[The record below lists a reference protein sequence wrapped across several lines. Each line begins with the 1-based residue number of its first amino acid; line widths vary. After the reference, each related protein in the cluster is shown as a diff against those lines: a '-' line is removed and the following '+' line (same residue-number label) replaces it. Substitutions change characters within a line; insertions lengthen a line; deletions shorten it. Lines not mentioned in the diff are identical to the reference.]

1 MTEEQRLAKNSR
13 IREQGRQTREKRKN
27 QICRVYRVKIDIS
40 HLNEQQKTHIKMLFV
55 EAKWFYNDALTF
67 MNDHDINDYDMTVQ
81 NVQGLDKDRQPVIH
95 ELQYLGSQMKQSVI
109 QGMKHSLKSLSALKK
124 HNHTVGSLRYKSDY
138 VSINLQQHRVTYRF
152 YDEEHIGLQ
161 GFKERIRIR
170 GAKQFW
176 NIPNIEFAN
185 AKLLNLP
192 DGYYLAVT
200 TFQNKGGEKRK
211 YKPEIGIDMGIKT
224 TVTTSEG
231 RKIKVL
237 VEESERI
244 KKSQRLI
251 ARRKKGS
258 SNRYKAV
265 KLLRKA
271 YQKLSSRKK
280 DMANKIVHEL
290 LEHEHV
296 YMQDEN
302 LNGWH
307 KGLFGR
313 TVQHS
318 VLGLVKSKLMKNER
332 VIVLSKSQPTTKYC
346 PNCGKLKKDI
356 TLSDRVYECECGY
369 SEDRDIHAARN
380 MILLAKKNTCGT
392 QEINA
397 FGENVRRYELQNSC
411 RSLVELGSPRF
422 YKSGVVHTH
431 KSEIPLLTKSG
442 NLLRV

>member
-1 MTEEQRLAKNSR
+1 
-13 IREQGRQTREKRKN
+13 
-27 QICRVYRVKIDIS
+27 
-40 HLNEQQKTHIKMLFV
+40 MLFV
-55 EAKWFYNDALTF
+55 EAKWLYKDIITF
-67 MNDHDINDYDMTVQ
+67 MNDHDINDYDTSIRTVH
-81 NVQGLDKDRQPVIH
+81 GLDKDKQPVTH
-95 ELQYLGSQMKQSVI
+95 ELEHLASQMRQSVI

-124 HNHTVGSLRYKSDY
+124 HNHAVGSLRYKSDY
-138 VSINLQQHRVTYRF
+138 VSINLQQYQVTYRF
-152 YDEEHIGLQ
+152 YDMNYIGLQ
-161 GFKERIRIR
+161 GFKGRIRIK
-170 GAKQFW
+170 GANQFW

-200 TFQNKGGEKRK
+200 TFQNKGGEKKK

-231 RKIKVL
+231 LKIKVL

-244 KKSQRLI
+244 KKCQRLI

-258 SNRYKAV
+258 NNRYKAV
-265 KLLRKA
+265 KLLRRA
-271 YQKLSSRKK
+271 YQKLSSHKK
-280 DMANKIVHEL
+280 DTANKIVHEL
-290 LEHEHV
+290 LEHEKV

-302 LNGWH
+302 LKGWH

-346 PNCGKLKKDI
+346 PHCGKLKKNI
-356 TLSDRVYECECGY
+356 TLADRVYECECGY

-380 MILLAKKNTCGT
+380 MILLSKKNTCGT

-397 FGENVRRYELQNSC
+397 FGEDVRQHESQDLC
-411 RSLVELGSPRF
+411 CSLVELGSPHFCKR
-422 YKSGVVHTH
+422 G
-431 KSEIPLLTKSG
+431 
-442 NLLRV
+442 